1 MFMKDIRI
9 LLHDIRSVY
18 NVGAIFR
25 TADAIGV
32 SRIYLSGYTPGP
44 LDRFGRV
51 RKDFAKSA
59 LGAEKSVLSE
69 HVEHLE
75 IVKELKK
82 EGFQILALEQ
92 SEKSIDY
99 KKVELKERMLVVLG
113 NEVSGVEKDIL
124 KMADTVAEIPMN
136 GEKESLNVSVS
147 AGIVLYRWFDTK

>member
-1 MFMKDIRI
+1 MPRDIRI

-59 LGAEKSVLSE
+59 LGSEKSVPSE
-69 HVEHLE
+69 HIQSPRE
-75 IVKELKK
+75 ILSHMKE
-82 EGFQILALEQ
+82 EGFQVVAVEQ
-92 SEKSIDY
+92 SDKSIDY
-99 KKVELKERMLVVLG
+99 KDVDLKDRVLVILG
-113 NEVSGVEKDIL
+113 NEVSGVEKEML
-124 KMADTVAEIPMN
+124 KMADVVAEIPMR

-147 AGIVLYRWFDTK
+147 AGIVLYRWFDR

>member
-1 MFMKDIRI
+1 MSRDIRI

-44 LDRFGRV
+44 LDRFSRT

-59 LGAEKSVLSE
+59 LGSEKSVPSE
-69 HVEHLE
+69 HVDHGVIIKKLR
-75 IVKELKK
+75 K
-82 EGFQILALEQ
+82 EGFQILVVEQ
-92 SEKSIDY
+92 SEKSVDY
-99 KKVELKERMLVVLG
+99 KKVELGDKVLVILG
-113 NEVSGVEKDIL
+113 NEVSGVEKEIL
-124 KMADTVAEIPMN
+124 KIADAVAEIPMK

-147 AGIVLYRWFDTK
+147 AGIVLYRWFDR

>member
-1 MFMKDIRI
+1 MKRDIRI

-25 TADAIGV
+25 TGDAIGV

-44 LDRFGRV
+44 LDRFNRV

-59 LGAEKSVLSE
+59 LGSENSVPSE
-69 HVEHLE
+69 HVEHME
-75 IVKELKK
+75 VIKQLKK
-82 EGFQILALEQ
+82 EGFQIVALEQ
-92 SEKSIDY
+92 SEKSVDY
-99 KKVELKERMLVVLG
+99 KDVRLKEKVLVIVG

-124 KMADTVAEIPMN
+124 KMADIVAEIPMR

-147 AGIVLYRWFDTK
+147 AGIVLYRWFDK